1 MPTVKIN
8 GFTEEIIEEAVSIVK
23 EYDRAS
29 ASLLQ
34 RRLNLGYADASKLM
48 DILAD
53 RKVVAPSDGSS
64 SPREVYKQND
74 EQDKKD

>member
-1 MPTVKIN
+1 MTTIKIN
-8 GFTEEIIEEAVSIVK
+8 DFTEKILIEATNIVR

-34 RRLNLGYADASKLM
+34 RRLNLGYTEASKLM

-64 SPREVYKQND
+64 MPREVYKTNEQIKND
-74 EQDKKD
+74 